1 MIHLL
6 SQKQLKNGLIDKIVH
21 RNSTLLTI
29 YNIFWFWVLEWAPQK
44 LIQDDLGPNLPH
56 LLLLHT

>member
-1 MIHLL
+1 MIYLS

-29 YNIFWFWVLEWAPQK
+29 YNIFWFWVLEWALQK
-44 LIQDDLGPNLPH
+44 LIQDDLGPKLPH
-56 LLLLHT
+56 LLLFHT